1 MKNKSIFSQIIILII
16 VAVLC
21 ILLTAAMA
29 LIVGSA
35 NVDIFDL
42 SNLNISNMIPVMIV
56 GGFISCVVIGIII
69 LIVSKNVFFKAKDE
83 IKNYF
88 SEKDDGGKK

>member
-21 ILLTAAMA
+21 ILLTATMA
-29 LIVGSA
+29 LLAGSA
-35 NVDIFDL
+35 NVDIFDF

-56 GGFISCVVIGIII
+56 GGFISCVVIGIIV